1 MLDSNFMLVFALH
14 TKTLAHDML
23 PLKLVS
29 YIRFRWKSETLLLIL
44 WFFFFLSFFFF
55 KFLFTKEKGD

>member
-1 MLDSNFMLVFALH
+1 MLESNFMLVFALH

-23 PLKLVS
+23 PLKSVS
-29 YIRFRWKSETLLLIL
+29 YIRSHWKSETLLLIL
-44 WFFFFLSFFFF
+44 CFFFLSLFF